1 MQSPPHLVRHTAV
14 GPVCKIPARGRC
26 MVKVNDSEVELS
38 REEILALIDQGARRR
53 LGISCEALLENYR
66 HGQLRNL
73 GEVADLLVLAALL
86 EDQAAA

>member
-1 MQSPPHLVRHTAV
+1 
-14 GPVCKIPARGRC
+14 
-26 MVKVNDSEVELS
+26 MVKVNDSEIELS

-53 LGISCEALLENYR
+53 LGISGDALLENYR
-66 HGQLRNL
+66 RGQLGNL